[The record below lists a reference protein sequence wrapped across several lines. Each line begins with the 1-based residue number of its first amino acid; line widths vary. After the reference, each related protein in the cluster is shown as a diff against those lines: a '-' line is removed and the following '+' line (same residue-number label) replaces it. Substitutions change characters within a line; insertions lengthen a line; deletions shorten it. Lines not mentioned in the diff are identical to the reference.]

1 LHDKYPAKSNILV
14 NKKVAEVQLLDDGA
28 RVISEDGTVYD
39 GHLIVGADGVHS
51 RIRSEMWRLADA
63 RNPSLISP
71 RDKQS

>member
-1 LHDKYPAKSNILV
+1 M
-14 NKKVAEVQLLDDGA
+14 QLLDDGA
-28 RVISEDGTVYD
+28 RVITDDGAVYD